1 MKKIVF
7 AMALLVSAT
16 LAFANANS
24 SKGGDP
30 NYKHQAGSHSSQKGK
45 TAHPVV
51 ISLNQ

>member
-16 LAFANANS
+16 LAFANTNS

-30 NYKHQAGSHSSQKGK
+30 NYKHQAGHSSQKGK
-45 TAHPVV
+45 VVQHPVV
-51 ISLNQ
+51 VS